1 MAGLGWPELLV
12 IGLVVLV
19 FFGAKRL
26 PEIGRSFGKGL
37 REFKNSVTG
46 LSDDTAALSAPKD
59 GRRFCASCG
68 GALEAGDKFCAQ
80 CGGKAQA
87 EAGAGAAKS

>member
-46 LSDDTAALSAPKD
+46 LSDDNTPPLLPKD
-59 GRRFCASCG
+59 GRRFCPSCG

-80 CGGKAQA
+80 CGAKA
-87 EAGAGAAKS
+87 GDPAGAAKS